1 MVMWN
6 KSKQNYIKKER
17 FESIKSSIYS
27 ILETMSVML
36 QLEEAVFNSG
46 ILWKRSVQTVFL
58 RKI

>member
-1 MVMWN
+1 MWN

-27 ILETMSVML
+27 ILETMSTTL
-36 QLEEAVFNSG
+36 QIEEAIFNSC